1 MPASRSDQNITF
13 QLPRNALKI
22 AGIAFCVGLLLFVVV
37 WLNARRHNDFYRA
50 DPAQPQV
57 QADEAMPLPEPL
69 PAGTGASDMPDARPE
84 APAEETPQVV
94 ETAPA
99 PPLPETPVAA
109 APATP
114 VAPSPTV
121 AAPSDRPATAGPEPA
136 PVLSAGCAAA
146 WRKRHRG
153 GAGRRRRRPPGDRR
167 SSSGGC
173 RGDPD
178 PVRRLRCG
186 VAKAAPWWCGSTRR
200 GGLPLDAKIIQRS
213 GSRDLDR
220 AALDAVRGW
229 RFQPA
234 QSNGQP
240 MVGSLEIP
248 FDFQPAQ

>member
-22 AGIAFCVGLLLFVVV
+22 AGIAFCAGLLLFVAV

-69 PAGTGASDMPDARPE
+69 PAGSGASDMPDARPE
-84 APAEETPQVV
+84 APVEEAPQVV

-99 PPLPETPVAA
+99 PQPLPETPVAA

-114 VAPSPTV
+114 T
-121 AAPSDRPATAGPEPA
+121 AAPPAAAAGDRPVPLPGQSPPPA
-136 PVLSAGCAAA
+136 YPPAA
-146 WRKRHRG
+146 
-153 GAGRRRRRPPGDRR
+153 
-167 SSSGGC
+167 
-173 RGDPD
+173 
-178 PVRRLRCG
+178 L
-186 VAKAAPWWCGSTRR
+186 RR
-200 GGLPLDAKIIQRS
+200 GESGTVVVRVDVDASGMPLDAKIVQRS